1 MNTLKGVAFAV
12 NNVDF
17 FQLLGV
23 VMCLAMGSD
32 IKATIEKMRKEK
44 VITEEEYSYIVEKM
58 NGRLK

>member
-12 NNVDF
+12 NNVVF

>member
-12 NNVDF
+12 NNVYF
-17 FQLLGV
+17 FQLLGI